1 LTLQV
6 TVPHPGRLNFMYVVS
21 LTYKV
26 PEEIVE
32 FHLKA
37 HVEWLKDAFDEGVFV
52 AAGRKVPRTGGLLL
66 SRADRGTLDASL
78 AKDPFY
84 VNGVAEFEVMEF
96 AANRVAPG
104 FENLLDS

>member
-1 LTLQV
+1 
-6 TVPHPGRLNFMYVVS
+6 MYVVS

-26 PEEIVE
+26 PEDIVD

-37 HVEWLKDAFDEGVFV
+37 HVEWLKDAFEEGVFV

-66 SRADRGTLDASL
+66 SRADRGALDASL

-104 FENLLDS
+104 FENLLDI

>member
-1 LTLQV
+1 
-6 TVPHPGRLNFMYVVS
+6 MYVVS

-26 PEEIVE
+26 PEDIVE
-32 FHLKA
+32 FHLA
-37 HVEWLKDAFDEGVFV
+37 GHVEWLKNAFDEGVFV

-66 SRADRGTLDASL
+66 SRADRQTLDGSL

-84 VNGVAEFEVMEF
+84 VNGVADFEVMEF

-104 FENLLDS
+104 FENLLDT